1 MATNPADYLHFTK
14 RLGLIAVSQY
24 PIQYLLSLKS
34 LNLFAFALG
43 SSHEYINRYHRV
55 LGRIL
60 AVLVTLHVIL
70 YLNFLYRAGTLS
82 RRLQTPLVASG
93 LVSFILLNLLY
104 TTALR
109 PLRQVSYRVFFLVHL
124 IVAFVTPLTLSQHAP
139 SGRIFLVEAI
149 AVFVADL
156 ISRKLDT
163 VTSEATLEPIPGTSL
178 VKITAAVPF
187 TKINR
192 FRLHPGSHVY
202 LSVPAAA
209 RKTLDSGS
217 MPRFL
222 FEFLFNPFTV
232 ATVDPDHNTITL
244 VARRR
249 EGSMTKALADL
260 ARGTRSFGSSSGSPQ
275 AVHVPLSVEGPYGVA
290 TRFPHLSSSDF
301 DRILLVAGG
310 VGATFILPLY
320 RSIVGENPNAPVEVI
335 WSVRAASDA
344 TWAITD
350 SGDGSGLFDDR
361 VNLFFTGNA
370 ADSFS
375 PSSAAAHGGGD
386 VELTALYRDRRRGRF
401 TAGANRRRPD
411 LKKIVDEVFRHGL
424 EERVAVLVCGP
435 HGMSREL
442 REHVGVW
449 VDRGRTVWWHE
460 EGFGF

>member
-1 MATNPADYLHFTK
+1 MTTNRADYLHFTK

-34 LNLFAFALG
+34 LNLFAFAFG
-43 SSHEYINRYHRV
+43 SSHEHMNRYHRV
-55 LGRIL
+55 LGRIM
-60 AVLVTLHVIL
+60 AALVTLHVIL
-70 YLNFLYRAGTLS
+70 YFNFLYQAGTLS

-93 LVSFILLNLLY
+93 LVSFIFLNLLY

-109 PLRQVSYRVFFLVHL
+109 PLRHVSYRAFFLVHL
-124 IVAFVTPLTLSQHAP
+124 VVAFLTPLTLSQHAP
-139 SGRIFLVEAI
+139 SGRLFLVEAVV
-149 AVFVADL
+149 VFVADL

-163 VTSEATLEPIPGTSL
+163 VTSEATLESIPGTNL
-178 VKITAAVPF
+178 VKITATVPF
-187 TKINR
+187 TKMNR

-202 LSVPAAA
+202 LNVPAAA

-217 MPRFL
+217 ISQLL

-244 VARRR
+244 VARHR
-249 EGSMTKALADL
+249 EGPMTRALTRL
-260 ARGTRSFGSSSGSPQ
+260 AGGTRSFGSSSGSPQ
-275 AVHVPLSVEGPYGVA
+275 AVHVPLSIEGPYGVA
-290 TRFPHLSSSDF
+290 TRFPHLSSGDF
-301 DRILLVAGG
+301 DRILLAAGG

-320 RSIVGENPNAPVEVI
+320 RSIVAENPNAPVEVV
-335 WSVRAASDA
+335 WSVRTASDA
-344 TWAITD
+344 TWAISNSTD
-350 SGDGSGLFDDR
+350 GVGLFDDR

-375 PSSAAAHGGGD
+375 SPPTSTHSDGD

-401 TAGANRRRPD
+401 TAQTNRRRPD
-411 LKKIVDEVFRHGL
+411 LKKIVDEVFKHGL

-435 HGMSREL
+435 HGMAREL
-442 REHVGVW
+442 REHVGAW